1 MDKLSTLINELCP
14 SGVEYKTLNEIA
26 NYRRGSFP
34 QPYGQ
39 ASWYGGEGAMPFVQ
53 VADVTDTFKLVDE
66 TKQTI
71 SKLAQPKS
79 IFVPKG
85 TVIVTLQGTLGRVA
99 ITQYD
104 SYVDRTLAIFE
115 SFKIDN
121 IDKKYFA
128 YQLKAKFDV
137 EKQHARGSTLK
148 TITKEEFSKFAIPVP
163 PMEVQC
169 EIVRILDNFTELTAE
184 LTARKKQYEY
194 YKQLCFDN
202 IQNAP
207 IKHITDI
214 ALVKARVGWQRL
226 TRAEYLNTGDY
237 YLITGTDFNMAGG
250 INFKT
255 CVFVTKDRYDMD
267 TNIQVHKNDILIT
280 KDGTLGKVAI
290 LKEEPNKSTTLNS
303 GVFRIHIFDND
314 VLPQYLYHFFT
325 SKYFTDFVESVKTG
339 STVPHLTQQGLV
351 SLDIPIPLL
360 EEQARIVSILDRFDA
375 LCNDISVGL
384 PAEIEAR
391 KKQYEYYRDKLL
403 TFEPIQSTEKEL
415 A

>member
-1 MDKLSTLINELCP
+1 MSKLEELIKQLCP
-14 SGVEYKTLNEIA
+14 NGVEYKTLDEIA

-39 ASWYGGEGAMPFVQ
+39 ANWYGGEGAMPFVQ
-53 VADVTDTFKLVDE
+53 VADVKETFELVDE

-71 SKLAQPKS
+71 SVLAQPKS
-79 IFVPKG
+79 VFVPKG
-85 TVIVTLQGTLGRVA
+85 TVLVTLQGTIGRVA

-121 IDKKYFA
+121 INKKYFA

-137 EKQHARGSTLK
+137 EKEHARGSTLK
-148 TITKEEFSKFAIPVP
+148 TITKEEFSKFKIPVP
-163 PMEVQC
+163 PLEVQC
-169 EIVRILDNFTELTAE
+169 EIVRILDNFTLLTAELTAE

-194 YKQLCFDN
+194 YKQYCFDS
-202 IQNAP
+202 IKKAP

-226 TRAEYLNTGDY
+226 TRAEYLEQGEY
-237 YLITGTDFNMAGG
+237 CLITGTDFDMAGG
-250 INFKT
+250 INFKN
-255 CVFVTKDRYDMD
+255 CVYVTRERYDMD
-267 TNIQVHKNDILIT
+267 ANIQVHKNDILIT
-280 KDGTLGKVAI
+280 KDGTLGKVAL
-290 LKEEPNKSTTLNS
+290 LKEEPVKLTTLNS
-303 GVFRIHIFDND
+303 GVFRIHIKDTS

-339 STVPHLTQQGLV
+339 STIPHLTQQGLV
-351 SLDIPIPLL
+351 SLDIPIPSL
-360 EEQARIVSILDRFDA
+360 EEQERIVSILDRFDA
-375 LCNDISVGL
+375 LCNDITIGL

-391 KKQYEYYRDKLL
+391 QKQYEYYRDKLL
-403 TFEPIQSTEKEL
+403 TFKEKT